1 MSIREEPGRARVLI
15 VEDEPL
21 FRELLEN
28 ALSRERGLE
37 IVGVTVDG
45 GTAVQLAEERSPDAV
60 IMDVGLMGD
69 VDGIKAALR
78 IKERRPETGIV
89 ILSSHRD
96 RRYVTSLPLERGA
109 GWAYLLKQSVPDLA
123 TIVRAIHGSIDGM
136 LVLDSTLVKSLS
148 PREGSALGG
157 LTARQRQVL
166 QLIAEGYSN
175 AAIASE
181 LGLAEKSVE
190 IYINAIYQELG
201 LSHEPGINPRVQA
214 TLVYLE
220 DSDDK

>member
-1 MSIREEPGRARVLI
+1 MEEQDKRQTARILI

-28 ALSRERGLE
+28 TLGRQTGVE
-37 IVGVTVDG
+37 IIGSAVDG
-45 GTAVQLAEERSPDAV
+45 ATAVQMARERAPDAV
-60 IMDVGLMGD
+60 IMDVEIAGD
-69 VDGIKAALR
+69 IDDIKAALR
-78 IKERRPETGIV
+78 IKDLRPETGIV

-96 RRYVTSLPLERGA
+96 RRYVTSLPVEQGA
-109 GWAYLLKQSVPDLA
+109 GWAYLLKQSVPDVA
-123 TIVRAIHGSIDGM
+123 TLVRAIYGSISGM
-136 LVLDSTLVKSLS
+136 LVLDSTLVRSLS
-148 PREGSALGG
+148 PREGSALDR

-166 QLIAEGYSN
+166 QLVAQGNSN
-175 AAIASE
+175 ASVAGE

-214 TLVYLE
+214 TLAYLE
-220 DSDDK
+220 DSDDE